1 MVSLNT
7 TRTGYLKELY
17 ETLLEVKLVHL
28 GGRGEVAGTLHRLS
42 LGIKKNHNLPTA
54 MGKHVK

>member
-1 MVSLNT
+1 MVRLKT
-7 TRTGYLKELY
+7 TSPGYLKELY

-42 LGIKKNHNLPTA
+42 LGIKK
-54 MGKHVK
+54 KS